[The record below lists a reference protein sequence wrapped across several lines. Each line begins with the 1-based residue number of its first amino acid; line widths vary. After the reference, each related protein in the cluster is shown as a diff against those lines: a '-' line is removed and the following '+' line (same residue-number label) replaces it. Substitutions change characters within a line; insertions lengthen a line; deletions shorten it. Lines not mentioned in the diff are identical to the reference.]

1 MEMNNIIIIALESVT
16 AALLAF
22 GIAQAKGLW
31 KSMHEVEEQ
40 VTAHRL
46 EVEKKIADI
55 RVETNKEISK
65 VHQRVAKCE
74 TA

>member
-1 MEMNNIIIIALESVT
+1 
-16 AALLAF
+16 
-22 GIAQAKGLW
+22 
-31 KSMHEVEEQ
+31 VEEQ